1 MYSHIY
7 LCKCI
12 RDSQYF
18 PNHSGS
24 SYEADIN
31 VLKTTGYEAWR
42 YPCTGS
48 RIYFVYTSAT
58 YSGVHHAIIDT
69 RPSKSEVP
77 PLPKFSY
84 RRVTGGVWKLN
95 RKNAPITID
104 APNLILGSKHGSKV
118 SFYLHVPC
126 HHARVNLST
135 HRGTNVPGALWASV
149 LVPFRTRSIPTAVG
163 SRKYKSPGTR
173 PMDYQW

>member
-1 MYSHIY
+1 MLKNVPVCIRHYLSKIRMYSHIY

-48 RIYFVYTSAT
+48 RIYFVDTSAP
-58 YSGVHHAIIDT
+58 YSGVHYAIIDT
-69 RPSKSEVP
+69 RPSKSNT
-77 PLPKFSY
+77 KFSSILVQHPY
-84 RRVTGGVWKLN
+84 SKLVEACGMVDSNPNRFIDSNSESMIEFHDVESIELSIGLWRGGANITQW
-95 RKNAPITID
+95 AP
-104 APNLILGSKHGSKV
+104 
-118 SFYLHVPC
+118 
-126 HHARVNLST
+126 
-135 HRGTNVPGALWASV
+135 
-149 LVPFRTRSIPTAVG
+149 
-163 SRKYKSPGTR
+163 
-173 PMDYQW
+173 